1 MQRRDLINGGFLSG
15 LTTLAS
21 PSSAAAQRSDE
32 PEIARAID
40 KLSDL
45 LQRAGSVSPE
55 LTRIREQQRAFL
67 KLNQKFPDF
76 IEIGINVWDSV
87 CDWHIRHQQPMT
99 IGRTTEG
106 RYTLTV
112 LLTALVLRP
121 DQTDNYVGLGFD
133 AR

>member
-45 LQRAGSVSPE
+45 LQRTGSVSPE